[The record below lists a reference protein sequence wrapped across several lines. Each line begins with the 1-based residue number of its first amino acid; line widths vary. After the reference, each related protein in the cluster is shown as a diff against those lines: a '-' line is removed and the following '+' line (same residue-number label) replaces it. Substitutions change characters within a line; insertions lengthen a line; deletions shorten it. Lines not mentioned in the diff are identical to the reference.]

1 MIIKFTK
8 NVANYHISNWTKK
21 KKILVTEIHIG
32 DAETNNIPLSSLACF
47 LHDVKC
53 WHVQRESENDSYDI
67 HKTSKLPNAKFVKF
81 EMK

>member
-1 MIIKFTK
+1 MLRIIIFLTEQKKF
-8 NVANYHISNWTKK
+8 
-21 KKILVTEIHIG
+21 LVTEIYMYIG

-47 LHDVKC
+47 QHDVKC